1 MFDKIGWIRSNIWL
15 IHRFVLCLQ
24 KKDGAEEI
32 SKLNWVRHTKQ
43 GVYFVKSPT
52 KINDLT
58 LANENTSCMSYDVSF
73 EPSTG
78 EIDFNFQLQTS

>member
-1 MFDKIGWIRSNIWL
+1 M
-15 IHRFVLCLQ
+15 
-24 KKDGAEEI
+24 
-32 SKLNWVRHTKQ
+32 
-43 GVYFVKSPT
+43 KSPP
-52 KINDLT
+52 KIHDLT